1 MAHVS
6 SRGPKGQLP
15 IKEQTFF
22 VQIDEILKLTKQ
34 FGFV

>member
-6 SRGPKGQLP
+6 SRGSTGQLP

-22 VQIDEILKLTKQ
+22 VQIDEILKLT
-34 FGFV
+34 

>member
-6 SRGPKGQLP
+6 SRGPTGQLP